1 MIPTDVAPQ
10 GSDLGGAFVIFAA
23 LVAVAGVIWLAG
35 WIRGERQRRRDQ
47 TAFEAEHHRQFIDW
61 LTVSLAMAY
70 SAEDHEKIQALT
82 NELKSYGFTVTYD
95 TETLSLRVTGPA
107 A

>member
-1 MIPTDVAPQ
+1 MTDPLAY
-10 GSDLGGAFVIFAA
+10 GEGLDASVIILAA

-35 WIRGERQRRRDQ
+35 WIRGERQRRRGLYITDDEYSNNL
-47 TAFEAEHHRQFIDW
+47 A
-61 LTVSLAMAY
+61 LSLAMAY
-70 SAEDHEKIQALT
+70 AEENQDNIYWYTERL
-82 NELKSYGFTVTYD
+82 EDLGFTVTYD